1 MTRETTIPM
10 LPCISLDETMAFYRV
25 LGFEVTHQQ
34 TRPNPYAVVR
44 RGGVELH
51 FFGIKGLEPENAY
64 SSCLVLVPEVEQ
76 LHAVFAGALREA
88 YGKLPV
94 AGFPRLARMK
104 KGQSRFHVVDPAG
117 NWLRFIKQNQ
127 PDVDHEAAEVAEV
140 GHEPRSK
147 LAQVLDTVTLLRDF
161 KGDDAAAAKVLDAA
175 LRRKEPAPPIDRARA
190 LAARAELAVVLGEQE
205 RAEALLA
212 ELGQIP
218 LSDEERTR
226 FQEELQ
232 AADALQRSLQ

>member
-127 PDVDHEAAEVAEV
+127 PDVEHEAAEVAEA